1 MGLEHLKIPD
11 SSLKAR
17 SYSSYE
23 SLSNGECKAVVG
35 YPFCA
40 HLNNNVC
47 SWCGQ
52 DVGDQYLQVDLGSCA
67 VISGIETQGAE
78 GCTKDYYVRKYKVSY
93 SRDGQTWT
101 FYPPVMKGN
110 QDGHSRE
117 RHYFNPP
124 LYARYI
130 MILPTAYRNMICVRM
145 ELYVCTNS
153 CSSLSTTPSATTQSG
168 ANNRTLKSAP
178 PKAGTTLRG
187 ANYTKPTNVTRAAAA
202 SSTEKTTIIQSTT
215 GQPVASGNIL
225 TLPSEK
231 HTGKLTAQMTNDD
244 SEFKHSSKPWF
255 IVFVLII
262 IICLLV
268 WFICVGKKTQNEM
281 NSEEFEEFVESSGSS
296 PVVTETKENGI
307 QLEVVRTFK
316 LAESAV

>member
-23 SLSNGECKAVVG
+23 SLSHGECKAVVG
-35 YPFCA
+35 YPSCA
-40 HLNNNVC
+40 RLNNNVC

-52 DVGDQYLQVDLGSCA
+52 DVDDQYLQVDLGSCA

-117 RHYFNPP
+117 RHNFNPP

-130 MILPTAYRNMICVRM
+130 MIQPTAYRNMICLRM
-145 ELYVCTNS
+145 ELYGCKNS
-153 CSSLSTTPSATTQSG
+153 CTTPSPPTQSG
-168 ANNRTLKSAP
+168 ANNRTLKNVSP
-178 PKAGTTLRG
+178 TAGTTLRG
-187 ANYTKPTNVTRAAAA
+187 ANFTKLTNVTRAIAA
-202 SSTEKTTIIQSTT
+202 SKTEETTIIQSTT
-215 GQPVASGNIL
+215 GQPVGSGNIL

-231 HTGKLTAQMTNDD
+231 HTGKLTAQMAND
-244 SEFKHSSKPWF
+244 EFDKHSSKPWS
-255 IVFVLII
+255 IAFVLVFYF
-262 IICLLV
+262 CLLL
-268 WFICVGKKTQNEM
+268 WFICIGKKTQ
-281 NSEEFEEFVESSGSS
+281 
-296 PVVTETKENGI
+296 
-307 QLEVVRTFK
+307 
-316 LAESAV
+316 